1 MTQRKAKSE
10 LDTNDLSGRVIG
22 AAIEVHRLVGPGLLE
37 SAYVECLGWELE
49 QSGLVV
55 KREVVVP
62 LQYKSLNLSQ
72 SYRLDLLV
80 DDCLIVEVK
89 AVDKLVPIHEAQ
101 LLTYLRLMDKRLGLL
116 MNFNVE
122 VMRNGIKRLANGL

>member
-1 MTQRKAKSE
+1 VTQRKAKSE
-10 LDTNDLSGRVIG
+10 LDMNDLSGRVIG

-62 LQYKSLNLSQ
+62 LQYKNLNLSQ

-116 MNFNVE
+116 MNFNVD

>member
-10 LDTNDLSGRVIG
+10 LDMNDLSGRVIG

-62 LQYKSLNLSQ
+62 LQYKNLNLSQ

-116 MNFNVE
+116 MNFNVD

>member
-1 MTQRKAKSE
+1 MNE
-10 LDTNDLSGRVIG
+10 LSGRVIG

-62 LQYKSLNLSQ
+62 LRYKSLTLQQ

-89 AVDKLVPIHEAQ
+89 AVDRLVPIHEAQ

-116 MNFNVE
+116 MNFNVD
-122 VMRNGIKRLANGL
+122 VMRKGIKRLANEL

>member
-10 LDTNDLSGRVIG
+10 LDINDLSGRVIG

-116 MNFNVE
+116 MNFNVD

>member
-10 LDTNDLSGRVIG
+10 LDINDLSGRVIG

-62 LQYKSLNLSQ
+62 LRYKSLTLQQ

-89 AVDKLVPIHEAQ
+89 AVDRLVPIHEAQ

-116 MNFNVE
+116 MNFNVD
-122 VMRNGIKRLANGL
+122 VMRKGIKRLANEL

>member
-1 MTQRKAKSE
+1 M
-10 LDTNDLSGRVIG
+10 NDLSGRVIG

-62 LQYKSLNLSQ
+62 LQYKNLNLSQ

-116 MNFNVE
+116 MNFNVD

>member
-1 MTQRKAKSE
+1 VTQRKAKSE
-10 LDTNDLSGRVIG
+10 LDINDLSGRVIG

-62 LQYKSLNLSQ
+62 LRYKSLTLQQ

-89 AVDKLVPIHEAQ
+89 AVDRLVPIHEAQ

-116 MNFNVE
+116 MNFNVD

>member
-1 MTQRKAKSE
+1 MTQRKATAKT
-10 LDTNDLSGRVIG
+10 DFNDLSGRVIG
-22 AAIEVHRLVGPGLLE
+22 AAIEVHRQVGPGLLE

-49 QSGLVV
+49 QSGLRVE
-55 KREVVVP
+55 REVIVP
-62 LQYKSLNLSQ
+62 LRYKKLILAQ
-72 SYRLDLLV
+72 SYRLDLLI

-89 AVDKLVPIHEAQ
+89 AVDKLMPIHDAQ

-116 MNFNVE
+116 MNFNVD

>member
-1 MTQRKAKSE
+1 MNE
-10 LDTNDLSGRVIG
+10 LSGRVIG

-37 SAYVECLGWELE
+37 SAYVDCLGWELE

-62 LQYKSLNLSQ
+62 LRYKSLTLQQ

-89 AVDKLVPIHEAQ
+89 AVDRLVPIHEAQ

-116 MNFNVE
+116 MNFNVD
-122 VMRNGIKRLANGL
+122 VMRKGIKRLANEL